1 MLKRR
6 PRTSPPRAKS
16 GRPPQSWTTPATTD
30 LFRTIAGLKS
40 LEETERFF
48 RDLCTIPELHTLS
61 HRWEVAKLL
70 DQGVHYADIAERTGQ
85 HRDHHAHQFLAA
97 LRNRWLPA
105 AARPAQGALKVN
117 GRSGLID
124 GRLRL
129 AIPNKGRLA
138 EPAIALLREAG
149 YQFEADDRR
158 LFAPCDNYPLDLLF
172 VRAEDIPEYTG
183 DGVVDLGITGSNLV
197 EERGSPVSQSMALG
211 FGHCQLRVAVPD
223 KQPFQQ
229 LRDLAGRPVA
239 TSHPRT
245 TARFFKERN
254 VAVELIEIS
263 GAVEITPLLGVA
275 DAIVDLVSTGSTLA
289 VNGLRSIETILE
301 SEAQLISHP
310 RLSPEKSERRRQLE
324 TMLASVIAARRKK
337 YVMMNAPADAL
348 PLIKNVIPGMGS
360 PTVMP
365 LADPAMIAVHAVV
378 DADAVWALL
387 GPLKE
392 AGATSILV
400 MPIEKL
406 IP

>member
-1 MLKRR
+1 MSIR
-6 PRTSPPRAKS
+6 P
-16 GRPPQSWTTPATTD
+16 
-30 LFRTIAGLKS
+30 GLS
-40 LEETERFF
+40 
-48 RDLCTIPELHTLS
+48 
-61 HRWEVAKLL
+61 
-70 DQGVHYADIAERTGQ
+70 
-85 HRDHHAHQFLAA
+85 
-97 LRNRWLPA
+97 
-105 AARPAQGALKVN
+105 
-117 GRSGLID
+117 D

-129 AIPNKGRLA
+129 AVPNKGRLA
-138 EPAIALLREAG
+138 EPGVALLHEAG
-149 YQFEADDRR
+149 YRFEADDRR
-158 LFAPCDNYPLDLLF
+158 LFAPCENFPLDLLF

-197 EERGSPVSQSMALG
+197 AERSSPVDQCMSLG
-211 FGHCQLRVAVPD
+211 FGHCALQVAVPD
-223 KQPFQQ
+223 DRPFH
-229 LRDLAGRPVA
+229 LLTDLKDRPVA

-245 TARFFKERN
+245 TARFFQERN
-254 VAVELIEIS
+254 VPIELIEIS

-289 VNGLRSIETILE
+289 VNGLRPIETILV

-310 RLSPEKSERRRQLE
+310 QLSPEKERRKRQLE

-348 PLIKNVIPGMGS
+348 HLIKKVIPGMQS

-387 GPLKE
+387 GPLK
-392 AGATSILV
+392 AVGATSILV

>member
-1 MLKRR
+1 MNGR
-6 PRTSPPRAKS
+6 PRLT
-16 GRPPQSWTTPATTD
+16 
-30 LFRTIAGLKS
+30 
-40 LEETERFF
+40 
-48 RDLCTIPELHTLS
+48 
-61 HRWEVAKLL
+61 
-70 DQGVHYADIAERTGQ
+70 
-85 HRDHHAHQFLAA
+85 
-97 LRNRWLPA
+97 
-105 AARPAQGALKVN
+105 
-117 GRSGLID
+117 D

-149 YQFEADDRR
+149 YQFEADGRR
-158 LFAPCDNYPLDLLF
+158 LFAPCENYPLDLLF
-172 VRAEDIPEYTG
+172 VRAEDIPEYTA

-197 EERGSPVSQSMALG
+197 EERGSAVSQSMALG
-211 FGHCQLRVAVPD
+211 FGHCRLRIAVPD
-223 KQPFQQ
+223 ERPFQQ
-229 LRDLAGRPVA
+229 VSDLAGRSVA

-254 VAVELIEIS
+254 VPVELIEIS

-289 VNGLRSIETILE
+289 VNGLRPIETILE

-310 RLSPEKSERRRQLE
+310 RLSPEKAERRRQLE

-348 PLIKNVIPGMGS
+348 RLIKEVIPGLQS

-387 GPLKE
+387 GPLKA